1 MKLIKHYRKKIK
13 LNIEETILQKEK
25 ERRKIISK

>member
-1 MKLIKHYRKKIK
+1 MKLIKHYGKQIK

-25 ERRKIISK
+25 E